1 MNSLLNKK
9 FFILLLLILA
19 YSIYDRFLWSNIAQW
34 HSDQATHMWIGLT
47 QKIDNISVGLI
58 SSVGLPNPNGM
69 VFIAKALTYLPS
81 LWSVSFV
88 ISLIQ
93 LFLIIILGLVLF
105 KKNKNLFF
113 LFIIPIIF
121 CVALR
126 SSSVQ
131 FVNQW
136 ILVSVNLFYFI
147 LIALYLNK
155 PSPLRFIFLLIPML
169 IAPSIY
175 LAGLANSLA
184 FFLCSLLA
192 LYFHP
197 LPKNLKI
204 WIFPMILGIF
214 FLFLSLKF
222 TWLPYYYEINI
233 NDIILSNNIDIWE
246 RISLTI
252 NAAIKF
258 PYWSIIHGAGNISG
272 SFVHNGYDSV
282 TFPFW
287 SITHYNN
294 EAVEAYKILN
304 GPLSNNAVFGL
315 RLTSLILILQ
325 AILSTLLITLVPLF
339 NFAKYRSFK
348 NIIKN
353 EKKIEFEFLMITII
367 FIFTVLVF
375 ATFLGAPD
383 WINGKRLDH
392 QVQFLPF
399 LIIIWFVIPWI
410 IKLPK
415 FLNKS
420 LNNFFI
426 FLFFSYILL
435 SILTGYQISKDY
447 NKYNGTM
454 ITEADVPLIQ
464 KKEAIKFIANDWKL
478 KSDSKSIPV
487 AYFFNDRRWSEVN
500 KFGEKLSKYYPN
512 ISTLGREY
520 DYELLRSHGLFN
532 TQEGIQHRNF
542 KNIRYII
549 CYNSIPIRIKKS
561 LISEIKIIGQL
572 KIIKLININ

>member
-1 MNSLLNKK
+1 MNSPLNKR
-9 FFILLLLILA
+9 FFILILLILA
-19 YSIYDRFLWSNIAQW
+19 YSIYDTFLWSNIAQW
-34 HSDQATHMWIGLT
+34 HADQATHMWIGLT

-58 SSVGLPNPNGM
+58 SSIGLPNPNGM
-69 VFIAKALTYLPS
+69 IFIAKVLNLLPS
-81 LWSVSFV
+81 LWSVSFT
-88 ISLIQ
+88 ISIAQ
-93 LFLIIILGLVLF
+93 LLLIIFLGIVLI
-105 KKNKNLFF
+105 KKDKILFF
-113 LFIIPIIF
+113 LFITPIIF
-121 CVALR
+121 CVGLR
-126 SSSVQ
+126 DTSTH
-131 FVNQW
+131 FTNQW
-136 ILVSVNLFYFI
+136 ILINVNIFYFF
-147 LIALYLNK
+147 LLALYLNK
-155 PSPLRFIFLLIPML
+155 PSPIKFIFFLLPIL

-233 NDIILSNNIDIWE
+233 NDISSNIDIWE
-246 RISLTI
+246 RTSLTI

-367 FIFTVLVF
+367 FIFTVLVL

-383 WINGKRLDH
+383 WISGKRLDH

-426 FLFFSYILL
+426 FFLYFIKYS
-435 SILTGYQISKDY
+435 QRISD
-447 NKYNGTM
+447 
-454 ITEADVPLIQ
+454 
-464 KKEAIKFIANDWKL
+464 
-478 KSDSKSIPV
+478 
-487 AYFFNDRRWSEVN
+487 
-500 KFGEKLSKYYPN
+500 
-512 ISTLGREY
+512 
-520 DYELLRSHGLFN
+520 
-532 TQEGIQHRNF
+532 F
-542 KNIRYII
+542 KR
-549 CYNSIPIRIKKS
+549 
-561 LISEIKIIGQL
+561 L
-572 KIIKLININ
+572 